1 LKEAPLPKNEQG
13 RLDKLRVYDI
23 LDTPPEAAFDRIT
36 RLVADIIG
44 VPMVLVSLIDR
55 ERQWFKSRHGLDATQ
70 MPRSL
75 AFCAHAILEND
86 LFVVEDAT
94 KDERFSDNP
103 LVTEDPNVRFYAGA
117 PLTTPDGFNLG
128 TLCAIDSKPHQLS
141 VQHGRL
147 LEDLAA
153 LVVDEMELRLAL
165 RSSRQHLAEADN
177 AKKLQ
182 NEFVAVIS
190 HELRTPLTAIRG
202 SIGLIEAGT
211 AGPVDDKVKELA
223 TIANRN
229 AANLLEL
236 VNELLEYQ
244 KMEAGLMEFAFAE
257 VDPITLVEST
267 VADMAGFAVGRGVTL
282 ETQIDGPVPKLGGDI
297 QRLRQL
303 LNNLISNAV
312 KFSPKEAVVTVAV
325 YAEGGNVGFSVTDKG
340 PGIPEDF
347 KDRIFDRFTQ
357 ASGQGSGDNGP
368 KGTGLGLAISKHIV
382 DAHGGAIRFENS
394 PAAGTTFFVELPLV
408 PPTK

>member
-1 LKEAPLPKNEQG
+1 MKEAPLPKNEQG

-36 RLVADIIG
+36 ALVADIIG
-44 VPMVLVSLIDR
+44 MPIVLVSLIDR
-55 ERQWFKSRHGLDATQ
+55 ERQWFKSRQGLEATET
-70 MPRSL
+70 PRSL

-86 LFVVEDAT
+86 LFVVEDAA
-94 KDERFSDNP
+94 KDARFSDNP

-117 PLTTPDGFNLG
+117 PLKTPDGFNLG
-128 TLCAIDSKPHQLS
+128 TLCAIDSTPRKLS
-141 VQHGRL
+141 AQHGRL
-147 LEDLAA
+147 LEALAA

-165 RSSRQHLAEADN
+165 RSSRQHLAEADD
-177 AKKLQ
+177 AKNLQ
-182 NEFVAVIS
+182 NEFVAAIS

-202 SIGLIEAGT
+202 AIGLIEAGT

-229 AANLLEL
+229 AANLLDL

-257 VDPITLVEST
+257 VDPIALVEST
-267 VADMAGFAVGRGVTL
+267 VADMAGFGVGRAVTL
-282 ETQIDGPVPKLGGDI
+282 ETQIGGPVPKLVGDL

-312 KFSPKEAVVTVAV
+312 RFSPKNAAVTVAV
-325 YAEGGNVGFSVTDKG
+325 YAEGANVGFRVTDKG

-347 KDRIFDRFTQ
+347 KERIFDRFTQ
-357 ASGQGSGDNGP
+357 ASGQGGGDDGP

-382 DAHGGAIRFENS
+382 DAHGGTIRFENS
-394 PAAGTTFFVELPLV
+394 PATGTTFIVELPLV
-408 PPTK
+408 PPKK